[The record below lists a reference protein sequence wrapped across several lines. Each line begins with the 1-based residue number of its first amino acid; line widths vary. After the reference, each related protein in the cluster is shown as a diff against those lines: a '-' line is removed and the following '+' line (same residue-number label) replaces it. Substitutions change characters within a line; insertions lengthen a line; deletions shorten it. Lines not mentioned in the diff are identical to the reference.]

1 MKIKLLLASLLLIIS
16 LFAKAQYVTIPDP
29 NFAAYLQTYYP
40 SCMNGNQMDTTC
52 IDITSATTT
61 TLDVSYQ
68 NISDLTGVEYFSGLI
83 YLYCTSNLL
92 TSLPNLP
99 ANLQQLYCEENQLT
113 NLPSLPSNLQDID
126 CTDNQLTN
134 LPNLPANLQRLYC
147 GFNLLTGLPNLPAS
161 LEELVCYNNQLTS
174 LPSLPA
180 SLQLLDCASNNITC
194 FPIFPSSLNNP
205 GDFYIINNPFTCL
218 PNYVAAMDNL
228 TLAYP
233 LCVNGDTVTN
243 PYGCASTE
251 GIVGSTFKDNNS
263 NCTKDNGDIQ
273 LNNIPVK
280 IYDNTNI
287 LLAQT
292 NSFLNG
298 IYNFSDSSG
307 TYKVEIDTIA
317 KPYFVQCNNPGID
330 TTITLSTINPLASD
344 INFNI
349 ACKPGFDIGV
359 QSVVP
364 SGWVFPGQQHQI
376 KVMAGDMSN
385 WYNLNCAA
393 GVSGQ
398 VEIIVSG
405 NVTYDGVAA
414 GALIPNVAGNV
425 FTYTIAD
432 FGTINNGQDFG
443 LLFTTDTTAQ
453 AGDLICVDIN
463 VTPLIADN
471 DTSNNS
477 YQFCYQV
484 INSYDPN
491 MKEVFP
497 VNVLPGFEDWF
508 TYTIHFQNTGS
519 APAFNIRLT
528 DTLSNNLDLETFQV
542 INYSHYNNV
551 ALNNNLLTFRFPNI
565 MLPDSTSNLEGS
577 KGFVQYRIKPKANL
591 PLGTQIR
598 NTANIYFD
606 YNPPIITNTTI
617 NEFVQPVSIGAEI
630 SNLNSQL
637 YIYPNPSNGIFNLK
651 TKQLE
656 DLKINSFEVFDIL
669 GQKVFDANDITI
681 SSSSNSQI
689 DLSNQPN
696 GIYFVKANG
705 LNKSFSKK
713 IIKQ

>member
-134 LPNLPANLQRLYC
+134 LPNLPGNLQRLYC

-218 PNYVAAMDNL
+218 PNYVSAMDDTLL
-228 TLAYP
+228 TYP
-233 LCVNGDTVTN
+233 LCVNGDTITN
-243 PYGCASTE
+243 PYGCASNQ
-251 GIVGSTFKDNNS
+251 GIVGNIYKDNNG
-263 NCTKDNGDIQ
+263 NCIKDNGDNQ
-273 LNNIPVK
+273 LNNISVK
-280 IYDNTNI
+280 LFDNNNV
-287 LLAQT
+287 LLAQA

-330 TTITLSTINPLASD
+330 TTITLSTINPLASN

-349 ACKPGFDIGV
+349 ACKPGFDVGV

-364 SGWVFPGQQHQI
+364 SGWVFPGQQHRI
-376 KVMAGDMSN
+376 NVMAGDMSH

-398 VEIIVSG
+398 VEITVTG

-477 YQFCYQV
+477 YQFCYLV

-497 VNVLPGFEDWF
+497 VNVIPGFEDWF

-528 DTLSNNLDLETFQV
+528 DTLSANLDLATFQI
-542 INYSHYNNV
+542 INYSHYNTV

-565 MLPDSTSNLEGS
+565 MLPDSTTNLEGS
-577 KGFVQYRIKPKANL
+577 KGFV
-591 PLGTQIR
+591 
-598 NTANIYFD
+598 
-606 YNPPIITNTTI
+606 
-617 NEFVQPVSIGAEI
+617 
-630 SNLNSQL
+630 
-637 YIYPNPSNGIFNLK
+637 
-651 TKQLE
+651 
-656 DLKINSFEVFDIL
+656 
-669 GQKVFDANDITI
+669 TI
-681 SSSSNSQI
+681 SYQTNCK
-689 DLSNQPN
+689 LTFRYTNQK
-696 GIYFVKANG
+696 Y
-705 LNKSFSKK
+705 S
-713 IIKQ
+713 